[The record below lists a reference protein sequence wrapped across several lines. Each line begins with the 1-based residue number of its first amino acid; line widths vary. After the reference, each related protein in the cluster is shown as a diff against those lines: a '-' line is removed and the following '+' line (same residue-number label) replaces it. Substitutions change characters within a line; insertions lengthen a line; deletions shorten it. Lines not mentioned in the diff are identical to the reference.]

1 MKSGCNKAFK
11 SNFEALTNRIDKANT
26 R

>member
-1 MKSGCNKAFK
+1 MKSGCNKAFQ